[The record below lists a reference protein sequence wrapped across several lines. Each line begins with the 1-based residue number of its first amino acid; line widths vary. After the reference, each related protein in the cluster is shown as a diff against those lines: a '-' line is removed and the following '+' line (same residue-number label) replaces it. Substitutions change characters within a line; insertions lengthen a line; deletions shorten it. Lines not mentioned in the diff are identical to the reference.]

1 MISELRKSDSPVH
14 FQSFNVSALYLDWM
28 ATIFRRSDRMV
39 EILSL
44 CSDRMTEIFSL
55 VLRSNG

>member
-14 FQSFNVSALYLDWM
+14 FQSFNVSALYLDRT
-28 ATIFRRSDRMV
+28 ATILRRTDQTT

-44 CSDRMTEIFSL
+44 HSDRTTEIFSL